1 MWGLRFRAREWL
13 ARSWLVIPSAYVV
26 AALALGELIPEIDN
40 TDGDLL
46 GLELSDAAAQDIL
59 AAIAAGMIAFTGI
72 VVAVAVVVVQFGA
85 SQYTPR
91 LVLRFRRDPVVKH
104 VFGIFIAPALYAL
117 VSMRDIGREG
127 FAPNLTVAV
136 GVLLVLVAVI
146 GFFGLTATLLD
157 LLRPRLLFA
166 RLVDAGEHAI
176 ADVYPGGVDGAPGTP
191 ESMAP
196 VTTVIPH
203 RGRSGLISAL
213 DRDRLAR
220 AAAAAGV
227 TVEMVRP
234 IGGFVHPGVPMFRI
248 RGEGPPIAPRDLA
261 RSVVLADERT
271 ITQDPPFAIRTI
283 VDIALRAL
291 SPAVNDPTTAVQA
304 LDALEELLHL
314 LGRRDLEGGRIRDA
328 DGALRVVYPV
338 AGWEELL
345 GLALTEVRRYGA
357 SSPQIARR
365 MRALLSDLIEVTPDV
380 RHGAIERQLALLD
393 AAIESAY
400 DDPAERALAATP
412 DRLGLGGPAPPA
424 TTER

>member
-26 AALALGELIPEIDN
+26 AALALGELIPTIDD
-40 TDGDLL
+40 TEGDLL

-59 AAIAAGMIAFTGI
+59 GATAAGMIAFTGI
-72 VVAVAVVVVQFGA
+72 VVAIAVVVVQFGA

-104 VFGIFIAPALYAL
+104 VLGIFIAPALYAL

-136 GVLLVLVAVI
+136 GVFLVLVAVI
-146 GFFGLTATLLD
+146 AFFELTALLLD

-166 RLVDAGEHAI
+166 RLVEAGERAI
-176 ADVYPGGVDGAPGTP
+176 ADVYPGEVDGAPDTP
-191 ESMAP
+191 ESMPP
-196 VTTVIPH
+196 VSTVIPH
-203 RGRSGLISAL
+203 RGPSGVILAL
-213 DRDRLAR
+213 DRNRLAE

-227 TVEMVRP
+227 TVELVRP
-234 IGGFVHPGVPMFRI
+234 TGGFVHPGVPMFRV
-248 RGEGPPIAPRDLA
+248 RGEGSPLAPRELA

-271 ITQDPPFAIRTI
+271 ITLDPAFAIRTI
-283 VDIALRAL
+283 VDIALRSL

-314 LGRRDLEGGRIRDA
+314 LARRDLESGRVHDA
-328 DGALRVVYPV
+328 DGALRLVYPV
-338 AGWEELL
+338 AGWDELL
-345 GLALTEVRRYGA
+345 GLALTEVRHYGA
-357 SSPQIARR
+357 DTPQVARR
-365 MRALLSDLIEVTPDV
+365 MRALLIDLVDLTPAV
-380 RHGAIERQLALLD
+380 RHGALERQLALLD

-412 DRLGLGGPAPPA
+412 DRLGLGGPVPPV
-424 TTER
+424 TT

>member
-1 MWGLRFRAREWL
+1 VWGLRFRAREWL

-26 AALALGELIPEIDN
+26 AALALGRLIPEIDD

-46 GLELSDAAAQDIL
+46 GVELSDAAAQDIL

-104 VFGIFIAPALYAL
+104 VLGVFIAPALYAL
-117 VSMRDIGREG
+117 VSLRDIGREE

-166 RLVDAGEHAI
+166 QLVDAGERAI
-176 ADVYPGGVDGAPGTP
+176 AEVYPREVDGAPNAP
-191 ESMAP
+191 EPMPP
-196 VTTVIPH
+196 VSTVIPH
-203 RGRSGLISAL
+203 HGPTGLISAL
-213 DRDRLAR
+213 DRARLAE
-220 AAAAAGV
+220 AAATAGAV
-227 TVEMVRP
+227 VEVVRP
-234 IGGFVHPGVPMFRI
+234 IGGFVHPGVPMFRV
-248 RGEGPPIAPRDLA
+248 RGEGPPIAPRD
-261 RSVVLADERT
+261 ERT
-271 ITQDPPFAIRTI
+271 ITQDPAFAIRTI

-314 LGRRDLEGGRIRDA
+314 LARRDLEGGRIHSA

-357 SSPQIARR
+357 SAPQVARR
-365 MRALLSDLIEVTPDV
+365 MRALLDDLVDLTPAA
-380 RHGAIERQLALLD
+380 RHGALERHLALLD
-393 AAIESAY
+393 AAIERAY
-400 DDPAERALAATP
+400 DDPAERAVAATP
-412 DRLGLGGPAPPA
+412 DRLGLGGSAPPA
-424 TTER
+424 TT